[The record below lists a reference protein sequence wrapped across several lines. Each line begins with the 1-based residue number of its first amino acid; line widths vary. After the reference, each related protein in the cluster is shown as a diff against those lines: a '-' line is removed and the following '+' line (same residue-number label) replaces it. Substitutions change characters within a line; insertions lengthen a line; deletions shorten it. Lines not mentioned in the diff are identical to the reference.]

1 MSQAFYLF
9 VVLLGLA
16 SSLAAISIWSPRPFW
31 IKVCAITV
39 AALLLPM
46 AYFSLIELLSRPKPI
61 ALEWAQR
68 DLSEAV
74 VIGADLREGKSIYLW
89 LKVDGLEEPR
99 SYVLPWDQ
107 KLAEQLHGARR
118 EAEAKG
124 TGVRVNRPFM
134 SKQEKGHLVFYAA
147 PRAAPAP
154 KTPPIHSGFVFQ
166 PSARR

>member
-39 AALLLPM
+39 AALLLPT
-46 AYFSLIELLSRPKPI
+46 AYFSLVELLSRPKPI

-154 KTPPIHSGFVFQ
+154 KTPPTHSGFVFQ
-166 PSARR
+166 PAARR

>member
-39 AALLLPM
+39 AALLLPT
-46 AYFSLIELLSRPKPI
+46 AYFSLVELLSRPKPI

-89 LKVDGLEEPR
+89 LKVDGLDEPR

-154 KTPPIHSGFVFQ
+154 KTPPTHSGFVFQ

>member
-9 VVLLGLA
+9 TVSLGLA
-16 SSLAAISIWSPRPFW
+16 AILAAISIWSPRALW
-31 IKVCAITV
+31 LKIGALVV
-39 AALLLPM
+39 AALFLP
-46 AYFSLIELLSRPKPI
+46 ATYFSLVELLSRPKPVV
-61 ALEWAQR
+61 LEWTQR
-68 DLSEAV
+68 DLSEAD

-99 SYVLPWDQ
+99 SYVLAWDQ

-124 TGVRVNRPFM
+124 TGVRVSRPFM

-147 PRAAPAP
+147 PQPARPPKLAPAG
-154 KTPPIHSGFVFQ
+154 TGFVFQ

>member
-39 AALLLPM
+39 AALLLPT
-46 AYFSLIELLSRPKPI
+46 AYFSLVELLSRPKPI

-118 EAEAKG
+118 EAKAKG

-147 PRAAPAP
+147 PRAAPVP
-154 KTPPIHSGFVFQ
+154 KTPPTHRGFVFQ
-166 PSARR
+166 PAARR